1 MNKPLLGPVLGGIL
15 GILDA
20 GLLIGWFAR
29 RRAGLVA
36 GIALALAGASPA
48 RGQGLQPPT
57 GWRLDLDGPATAHAA
72 EEGARER
79 PDTYWFVEMRPGWHV
94 TMGPGGRLFDPG
106 FRGEDRYA
114 LEANVFLFPGTTGEG
129 YGLFFGG
136 SGEGAGAAWLAALFR
151 RDGSAAL
158 LRHGPGVHEW
168 LSPWTRYEAVRP
180 QAGEEAMGNLFRVDV
195 RRDSVH
201 VFANGTQLYAV
212 PRTGLV
218 TDGAF
223 GFRIG
228 REVNVHASSLDHTR
242 RLAGV
247 PAAR

>member
-1 MNKPLLGPVLGGIL
+1 MHHLVRLTAIGIMVLTAVPAAAQESGIPV
-15 GILDA
+15 
-20 GLLIGWFAR
+20 GW
-29 RRAGLVA
+29 
-36 GIALALAGASPA
+36 
-48 RGQGLQPPT
+48 Q
-57 GWRLDLDGPATAHAA
+57 LDLDGPASASAGEPGTAPRA
-72 EEGARER
+72 
-79 PDTYWFVEMRPGWHV
+79 DTYWFVEMRPGWHV
-94 TMGPGGRLFDPG
+94 TMGPGGRLFDSR

-114 LEANVFLFPGTTGEG
+114 LEANIFLFPGATQEG
-129 YGLFFGG
+129 YGLFLGG
-136 SGEGAGAAWLAALFR
+136 SGEGAGAVWLAALFR
-151 RDGSAAL
+151 RDGSAAF
-158 LRHGPGVHEW
+158 LRHGPGVHDW
-168 LSPWTRYEAVRP
+168 ISPWTKYEAVTP
-180 QAGEEAMGNLFRVDV
+180 QSGEEATGNLFRVDV